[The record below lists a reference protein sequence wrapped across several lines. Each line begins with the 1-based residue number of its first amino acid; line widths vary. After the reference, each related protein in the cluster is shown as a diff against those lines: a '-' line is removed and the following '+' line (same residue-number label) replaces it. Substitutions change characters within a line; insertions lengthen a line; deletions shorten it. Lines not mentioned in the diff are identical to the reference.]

1 MVSDDVK
8 LLLEDS
14 RWPYVSSLPDLG
26 GGIGWLPDPLKLLLW
41 LKLGTK
47 DVDDEDCCEETGHE
61 DKDTGS
67 VKPTFVVA
75 SIELE
80 RVIGTGLS
88 AEDILP
94 NLGELDF
101 SSLKKSFLST

>member
-1 MVSDDVK
+1 MVSDEVK

-26 GGIGWLPDPLKLLLW
+26 GGIGWLPEPLKLLLW

-47 DVDDEDCCEETGHE
+47 DDDDEDCCKETGHE